1 VPYPEID
8 ALSGLFCKWPEKAL
22 IKNTLKQ
29 KCMRNIRVLP
39 SACYSLLFFLVFSYH
54 TGFAQNKFAEAVSP
68 FELKNGDRV
77 VFLGNSLF
85 ENDFQFGYLEMA
97 LTTRF
102 PDRNITFRNLG
113 WTGDNVFGDGRSTFT
128 NPPTPYQ
135 HLIQNITKAEPTV
148 VFLAYGGT
156 EAQEGEAGL
165 PKFKVGLNKLLDHI
179 DSLGAKTIL
188 LSTIPVMIKDTSIN
202 MTQRN
207 ADLEL
212 YSSAIEKI
220 SADRGKEFIDI
231 YKPIQE
237 ISKKSEIIENGVH
250 LNEIGYYHLAAI
262 LENSLGLKSEK
273 EIITIDISKKIPE
286 TSVNAKM
293 LSSGKE
299 PGNLKFTIDENYL
312 PLPLPK
318 QNTVIVANNIPIL
331 KIKGLKKGFYTLS
344 ANNAQIISASA
355 KEWEKGIAIEQGPS
369 FIQAEQIREMI
380 LQKNELHFFQYRPI
394 NETYIIG
401 FRAYEQGK
409 HVKDLEDQDIL
420 IKWLEGQIALKR
432 KPREII
438 YQLSEVGSKLSA
450 N

>member
-1 VPYPEID
+1 
-8 ALSGLFCKWPEKAL
+8 
-22 IKNTLKQ
+22 
-29 KCMRNIRVLP
+29 MRNIRVLA
-39 SACYSLLFFLVFSYH
+39 SVCYSLLFFIFFSYH
-54 TGFAQNKFAEAVSP
+54 SGFAQSKAKQSVSP

-102 PDRNITFRNLG
+102 PDRNVTFRNLG
-113 WTGDNVFGDGRSTFT
+113 WTGDNVFGDARSTFT

-135 HLIQNITKAEPTV
+135 HLIQNITKAEPTI

-165 PKFKVGLNKLLDHI
+165 PKFKDGLNKLLDRI

-188 LSTIPVMIKDTSIN
+188 LSTIPVMIRDTSIN
-202 MTQRN
+202 MTKRN

-212 YSSAIEKI
+212 YASAIAKI
-220 SADRGKEFIDI
+220 SADRGKQFIDI
-231 YKPIQE
+231 FKPIQE
-237 ISKKSEIIENGVH
+237 ISSKSEIIENGVH
-250 LNEIGYYHLAAI
+250 LNEAGYYHLAVI

-273 EIITIDISKKIPE
+273 EIITINSSKKIPE
-286 TSVNAKM
+286 ASANTKI
-293 LSSGKE
+293 LSTGKE
-299 PGNLKFTIDENYL
+299 PGNLKFAIQENYL

-318 QNTVIVANNIPIL
+318 QNTGVSNNGAVL
-331 KIKGLKKGFYTLS
+331 KITGLKKGFYTLS
-344 ANNAQIISASA
+344 ANKAQVVTASA
-355 KEWEKGIAIEQGPS
+355 KEWEQGVAIKQGPS
-369 FIQAEQIREMI
+369 FIQAEQVREMI

-409 HVKDLEDQDIL
+409 HVKDLEDQNIL

-432 KPREII
+432 MPKEII
-438 YQLSEVGSKLSA
+438 YELSA
-450 N
+450 VDN

>member
-1 VPYPEID
+1 
-8 ALSGLFCKWPEKAL
+8 
-22 IKNTLKQ
+22 
-29 KCMRNIRVLP
+29 MRNIRVLA
-39 SACYSLLFFLVFSYH
+39 SVCYSLLFFIFFSYH
-54 TGFAQNKFAEAVSP
+54 LGFAQSKAKQSISP
-68 FELKNGDRV
+68 FELKSGDRV
-77 VFLGNSLF
+77 VFLGNYLF

-102 PDRNITFRNLG
+102 PDKNVTFRNLG

-165 PKFKVGLNKLLDHI
+165 PKFTEGLNRLLDHI

-188 LSTIPVMIKDTSIN
+188 LSTIPVMIKDTSVN

-212 YSSAIEKI
+212 YSTAIAKI
-220 SADRGKEFIDI
+220 SKDRGKPFIDI

-250 LNEIGYYHLAAI
+250 LNETGYYHLAI
-262 LENSLGLKSEK
+262 VLENSLGLKSEK
-273 EIITIDISKKIPE
+273 EVITINLSTRNPEASANTKI
-286 TSVNAKM
+286 

-299 PGNLKFTIDENYL
+299 PENLKFTIQENYL

-318 QNTVIVANNIPIL
+318 QNTGIIDNAPVL
-331 KIKGLKKGFYTLS
+331 KITGLKKGFYTLS
-344 ANNAQIISASA
+344 ANNAQVTTASA

-369 FIQAEQIREMI
+369 FTQAEQVREMI

-409 HVKDLEDQDIL
+409 HVKDLEDQSIL

-432 KPREII
+432 MPKEII
-438 YQLSEVGSKLSA
+438 YELSA
-450 N
+450 ARRTVVSN

>member
-1 VPYPEID
+1 
-8 ALSGLFCKWPEKAL
+8 
-22 IKNTLKQ
+22 
-29 KCMRNIRVLP
+29 MRNIRVLT
-39 SACYSLLFFLVFSYH
+39 SVCYGLLFFIFFSYH
-54 TGFAQNKFAEAVSP
+54 SGFAQSKADEAVSS
-68 FELKNGDRV
+68 FELKSGDRV

-102 PDRNITFRNLG
+102 PDKNVTFRNLG
-113 WTGDNVFGDGRSTFT
+113 WTGDNVFGDARSTFT

-165 PKFKVGLNKLLDHI
+165 PKFTKGLNKLLDHI
-179 DSLGAKTIL
+179 DSLGSKTIL
-188 LSTIPVMIKDTSIN
+188 LSTIPVMIKDTSVN

-212 YSSAIEKI
+212 YSTAIAKI
-220 SADRGKEFIDI
+220 SKDRGKPFIDI

-250 LNEIGYYHLAAI
+250 LNETGYYHLAI
-262 LENSLGLKSEK
+262 VLENSLGLKSEK
-273 EIITIDISKKIPE
+273 EVITINFSTRNPEASANTKI
-286 TSVNAKM
+286 

-299 PGNLKFTIDENYL
+299 PENLKFTIQESYL

-318 QNTVIVANNIPIL
+318 QNTGIIDNAPVL
-331 KIKGLKKGFYTLS
+331 KITGLKKGFYTLS
-344 ANNAQIISASA
+344 ANNAQVTTASA

-369 FIQAEQIREMI
+369 FTQAEQVREMI

-409 HVKDLEDQDIL
+409 HVKDLEDQSIL

-432 KPREII
+432 MPKEII
-438 YQLSEVGSKLSA
+438 YELSA
-450 N
+450 ARRTVVSN